1 MGVGALFVCLFVR
14 LPLVSGRFVVETNS
28 ITVASPDYLKGTYDS
43 AIGNFGVPQ
52 YGGTLAGTIV
62 YATENSRACEDF
74 GSKDKFRSRPGGLP
88 VIVVVDRGGKPFSKA
103 DPILASFS
111 VFLLAL
117 NGSRFLLLPFGFSI
131 YLSICIYGLLILSF
145 DLAHVYLI

>member
-1 MGVGALFVCLFVR
+1 MQLKHHLHFNSMETYILHAGALLVCLFSGFPIA
-14 LPLVSGRFVVETNS
+14 LGRFVVETNS
-28 ITVASPDYLKGTYDS
+28 IAVTSPEHLKGSYDS

-88 VIVVVDRGGKPFSKA
+88 VIVVVDRGGKPFSM
-103 DPILASFS
+103 SMNS
-111 VFLLAL
+111 
-117 NGSRFLLLPFGFSI
+117 
-131 YLSICIYGLLILSF
+131 
-145 DLAHVYLI
+145 

>member
-1 MGVGALFVCLFVR
+1 MESYILGVGALFVCLFVR

-88 VIVVVDRGGKPFSKA
+88 VIVVVDRGGKPFSM
-103 DPILASFS
+103 SMNS
-111 VFLLAL
+111 
-117 NGSRFLLLPFGFSI
+117 
-131 YLSICIYGLLILSF
+131 
-145 DLAHVYLI
+145 